1 MNSRESVMSF
11 VLRLIALVVAVA
23 CIVLGL
29 LETASIETLAILLG
43 VGLIAVALAGIR
55 RSSTA

>member
-11 VLRLIALVVAVA
+11 VLRLIALVLAIA

-29 LETASIETLAILLG
+29 LETTSIETLAVLLG
-43 VGLIAVALAGIR
+43 VGMVALALAGIR
-55 RSSTA
+55 RNRTA

>member
-11 VLRLIALVVAVA
+11 VLRLIAIALAIA

-29 LETASIETLAILLG
+29 IETASIETLAVLLG
-43 VGLIAVALAGIR
+43 VGIIAVALAGIR
-55 RSSTA
+55 RNRTA